1 VVVKVAKPQQDMR
14 FGVPTVGVRTLRT
27 MFAAGASVLAIE
39 GGRTILL
46 DDEDFR
52 RFAAQH
58 KLSVIAI
65 GGRTVSEV
73 AA

>member
-1 VVVKVAKPQQDMR
+1 MR
-14 FGVPTVGVRTLRT
+14 FDVPAVGVRTLRT
-27 MFAAGASVLAIE
+27 MLAAGAKILAIE

-52 RFAAQH
+52 KFAAAH
-58 KLSVIAI
+58 KISVVALSEQTA
-65 GGRTVSEV
+65 TKV